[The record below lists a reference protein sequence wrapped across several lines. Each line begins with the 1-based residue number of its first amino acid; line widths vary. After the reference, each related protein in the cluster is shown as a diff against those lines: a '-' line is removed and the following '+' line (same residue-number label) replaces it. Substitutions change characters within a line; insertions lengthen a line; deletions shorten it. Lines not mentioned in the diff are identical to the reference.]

1 MIAGRARC
9 ALLLLCAA
17 AASADEGLERLPIW
31 PEGAAA
37 ETGGPRELVVTERAK
52 PGKPRD
58 RYATHVVAPDLTV
71 FRAAAPSGCSLLIF
85 PGGGYQRVVMD
96 KEGYES
102 ARWFAAHGVAA
113 FVLRYR
119 LPGEYARPRP
129 ELPLHD
135 AMRALRFVRA
145 WADEHGGDADCA
157 GVLGFSA
164 GGHLAGLLATA
175 TGDDDYA
182 PRDAV
187 DRRSARPDFAVLMYP
202 VVSMQAPLAHGGS
215 REQLLGPSPAAQA
228 ISHWSVEERV
238 TARTPPVFLLH
249 AADDSAVAP
258 GNTFALYRALR
269 GAGVPAEL
277 HVFAEGGHGFGM
289 RGAAHLPVAV
299 WPELALRWIDDIASI
314 DDAT

>member
-1 MIAGRARC
+1 M
-9 ALLLLCAA
+9 
-17 AASADEGLERLPIW
+17 
-31 PEGAAA
+31 
-37 ETGGPRELVVTERAK
+37 TERAK
-52 PGKPRD
+52 PGEPRD
-58 RYATHVVAPDLTV
+58 RYATHIVAPDLTL
-71 FRAAAPSGCSLLIF
+71 FPAAAPSGCSLLIL

-102 ARWFAAHGVAA
+102 ARWFAAHDIAA

-145 WADEHGGDADCA
+145 WADEHGGGADCA

-175 TGDDDYA
+175 TEADDYL
-182 PRDAV
+182 PQDAI

-202 VVSMQAPLAHGGS
+202 VVSMHAPLAHGGS
-215 REQLLGPSPAAQA
+215 REQLLGPSPSAQA
-228 ISHWSVEERV
+228 SSRWSVEARV

-249 AADDSAVAP
+249 AADDPAVDP
-258 GNTFALYRALR
+258 GNTFALYRAL
-269 GAGVPAEL
+269 GDAGVPVEL
-277 HVFAEGGHGFGM
+277 HVYAEGGHGFGI
-289 RGAAHLPVAV
+289 RGAADLPVAA
-299 WPELALRWIDDIASI
+299 WPELALHWITRVAPTPGS
-314 DDAT
+314 ANRSP